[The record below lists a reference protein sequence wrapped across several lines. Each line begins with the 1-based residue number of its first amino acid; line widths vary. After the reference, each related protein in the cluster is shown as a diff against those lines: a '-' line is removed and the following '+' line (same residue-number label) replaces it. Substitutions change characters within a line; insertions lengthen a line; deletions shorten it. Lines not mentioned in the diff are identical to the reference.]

1 MTVISYGEVMGV
13 FSVNDGKFMHRDSA
27 QFHIAGAEANTMI
40 GLSKLGVASQFIS
53 AIGNDGVG
61 DAIQYQLRGEGIGTQ
76 FLTSLNNYS
85 TGIMTKERSVS
96 NTIRVDYFRKFSAI
110 NHYEISYFFK
120 TIFESA
126 TILYITGITPSLSQL
141 TYETTIS
148 LIKGAKERGITVI
161 FDPNYRKKL
170 WNQNEFK
177 KFYKKIAKDIDIL
190 LTGSSEA
197 NILFGNKTNEEIV
210 KETDAK
216 LLVIK
221 DGSNGAFFA
230 NHEESFFKEAYKV
243 KEIDSIGA
251 GDAFA
256 AGLIYGIQKYNI
268 DDLSQLSKYALAM
281 GALATTSYGDFY
293 GLPTLNELNQFLNH
307 QLSDV
312 ER

>member
-1 MTVISYGEVMGV
+1 MGV
-13 FSVNDGKFMHRDSA
+13 FSINEGKFMHRDNA
-27 QFHIAGAEANTMI
+27 QFNIAGAEVNTMI
-40 GLSKLGVASQFIS
+40 GLAKLGVSSQFIS
-53 AIGNDGVG
+53 ATGNDAVG
-61 DAIQYQLRGEGIGTQ
+61 DAIQYQLRGEGIGTK
-76 FLTSLNNYS
+76 FLTRLNNYP
-85 TGIMTKERSVS
+85 TGIMTKERGVS

-110 NHYEISYFFK
+110 NHYQISDFFK
-120 TIFESA
+120 DVFESA
-126 TILYITGITPSLSQL
+126 TILYVTGITPSLSQL

-148 LIKGAKERGITVI
+148 LVKEAKKRGLTII

-177 KFYKKIAKDIDIL
+177 NFYKEIAKDIDIL
-190 LTGSSEA
+190 LTGSAEA
-197 NILFGNKTNEEIV
+197 TILFGDKTNEEIA
-210 KETDAK
+210 KETNAK

-230 NHEESFFKEAYKV
+230 NSKESVFKESYKV

-256 AGLIYGIQKYNI
+256 AGLIYGIKKYKISN
-268 DDLSQLSKYALAM
+268 LSQLSKYALAM

-293 GLPTLNELNQFLNH
+293 GLPTLNELDQFLNH